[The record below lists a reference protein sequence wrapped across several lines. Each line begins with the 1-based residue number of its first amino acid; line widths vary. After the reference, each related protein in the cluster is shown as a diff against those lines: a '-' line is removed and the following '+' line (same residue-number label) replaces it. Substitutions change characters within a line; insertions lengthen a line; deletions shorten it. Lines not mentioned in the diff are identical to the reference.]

1 MANAVIHGNRLD
13 PDTPVRLLLAHDAH
27 RITVTVGDR
36 GPGFTPTPAA
46 DAPVNLTSSVRG
58 LTLISHGVDALRVIR
73 RTDPPGC
80 DVVLVKHLRKDT
92 TRPRQP
98 FRLSVFF
105 L

>member
-46 DAPVNLTSSVRG
+46 DALVNLTSSVRG